1 MNRVDERPRLSKGM
15 LEFDLVTCIRFF
27 FPPYTGVDLLLLL
40 TSSSLIIGQNSR
52 SSSRSKEREALNR
65 ARVRDTTRSC

>member
-1 MNRVDERPRLSKGM
+1 MHRVDERPRLAKAM
-15 LEFDLVTCIRFF
+15 LEFNLEEYIRFF
-27 FPPYTGVDLLLLL
+27 WPFTGVGLLLL

-65 ARVRDTTRSC
+65 ALVRDTTSSC